1 MNKLEEARKIINEAD
16 KEIVI
21 AFKKRME
28 AVKEV
33 INYKIANN
41 LPILDSS
48 REQIVKEKN
57 LALLDDHILAP
68 YYLELLDTILKVS
81 KDYQKDL
88 YSE

>member
-33 INYKIANN
+33 INYKMANN

-57 LALLDDHILAP
+57 LALLDDPILAP

-81 KDYQKDL
+81 KDYQKVL

>member
-33 INYKIANN
+33 INYKMANN

-57 LALLDDHILAP
+57 VALLDDHILAP

>member
-57 LALLDDHILAP
+57 LMLLNDPILAP

-88 YSE
+88 YGE

>member
-28 AVKEV
+28 AIKEV
-33 INYKIANN
+33 INYKMANN

-57 LALLDDHILAP
+57 LALLDDPILAP

>member
-33 INYKIANN
+33 INYKMANN

-57 LALLDDHILAP
+57 LALLDDSILAP
-68 YYLELLDTILKVS
+68 YYLELLDTILKLS

>member
-33 INYKIANN
+33 INYKMANN

-57 LALLDDHILAP
+57 LVLLDDPILAP

>member
-33 INYKIANN
+33 INYKMANN

-57 LALLDDHILAP
+57 LALLDDPILAP

>member
-33 INYKIANN
+33 INYKMANN
-41 LPILDSS
+41 LSILDSS

-57 LALLDDHILAP
+57 LALLDDPILAP